1 MRWFLLLIALAGLV
15 ALGLRHLPPAW
26 DPRAPL
32 DLTAAPNLV
41 TGLKLARLGRD
52 PEMCRAAF
60 AASGIATSA
69 VPDRASDTGCPIT
82 HALRLPG
89 DLRTLPNTPFVTCR
103 VAAAWVLFE
112 RNTVQPAA
120 RAHLGAPV
128 TGVRHLG
135 TYACRNVNHATSGRR
150 SQHATAN
157 AIDIAAFT
165 RAGAPDVVLA
175 RDWDGDD
182 AEARFLRAVRDGAC
196 RWFSAVLGPEY
207 NAAHRDHFHLDLGRA
222 RICR

>member
-1 MRWFLLLIALAGLV
+1 MRWFLLLIALAGLA
-15 ALGLRHLPPAW
+15 ALGLRHLPPEW

-32 DLTAAPNLV
+32 DLNAAPNLV
-41 TGLKLARLGRD
+41 TGLKLARLRSD
-52 PEMCRAAF
+52 PALCRAAF
-60 AASGIATSA
+60 ASSGIAVSS
-69 VPDRASDTGCPIT
+69 VPDRASETGCPIT
-82 HALRLPG
+82 NALRLPG
-89 DLRTLPNTPFVTCR
+89 TLRTLPNTPFVTCPM
-103 VAAAWVLFE
+103 AAAWVLFE

-120 RAHLGAPV
+120 WAHLGQAV

-135 TYACRNVNHATSGRR
+135 TYACRDVNNAASGRR

-165 RAGAPDVVLA
+165 RAGAPDVVLL
-175 RDWDGDD
+175 RDWDADD

-196 RWFSAVLGPEY
+196 RWFSAVLGPDY

-222 RICR
+222 RVCR